1 LEAKGGKNLNN
12 KPWQRA
18 NERANGEGA
27 NEIE

>member
-18 NERANGEGA
+18 NGESV